1 MTRAVTSA
9 VTSDGWSAYDDAV
22 PHPTGLPH
30 VVEGTAALRELRRP
44 PDGAT
49 LVDVRRVVVVVSS
62 SRGGSTLFGQVL
74 RRIPGLLHLRAEINP
89 LFTLAGLHEGVER
102 RRVLEEELL
111 RDIGTPTAP
120 GRLAPGE
127 RDRLV
132 LDLVWR
138 LTIQWPVLAASH
150 ALEELL
156 AVVEEVVPPA
166 GSAHD
171 PVAVQLG
178 LLEQL
183 RRRGAAVHPGY
194 YDLPPSALE
203 DQRLSAVAGPPAES
217 IIEMP
222 PFVTVDRW
230 RAASAAQ
237 LRSMPLVICTP
248 RCSFRLEF
256 LRDLFPSAELQV
268 VHLTRN
274 PAASVNGLVDG
285 WRHQG
290 FFNAKVPGGLAID
303 GYSDEVPGG
312 TEWWCYDFPPGWEG
326 WTSGAL
332 EDVCAFQWWATH
344 VAAIEGCDRLGVR
357 PLHVRF
363 EQVVGPAD
371 GRLRVSADLAELL
384 GAGAAVLDDAL
395 VAELPVVMATAPP
408 SPARWRRRR
417 GALGDVVEDPPVVE
431 LAASL
436 GYDRDPSGWV

>member
-1 MTRAVTSA
+1 MTSA
-9 VTSDGWSAYDDAV
+9 VTTDGWSAYDDAV
-22 PHPTGLPH
+22 PHPTGLPQL
-30 VVEGTAALRELRRP
+30 VERAAHLRELRRP

-49 LVDVRRVVVVVSS
+49 LADVRRVVVVVSS

-74 RRIPGLLHLRAEINP
+74 RRLPGLLHLRAEINP
-89 LFTLAGLHEGVER
+89 LFTLAGLHEEVER
-102 RRVLEEELL
+102 RRVLDEELL
-111 RDIGTPTAP
+111 RDIGTPTGP
-120 GRLAPGE
+120 GRLRPGE
-127 RDRLV
+127 RGRLV

-138 LTIQWPVLAASH
+138 LTIQWPELAASH
-150 ALEELL
+150 ALEELVT
-156 AVVEEVVPPA
+156 VVDDVVPAA
-166 GSAHD
+166 GSAYD
-171 PVAVQLG
+171 PVAVQLD
-178 LLEQL
+178 LLEGL

-203 DQRLSAVAGPPAES
+203 GQHLTAVAGPPAES

-237 LRSMPLVICTP
+237 LESMPLVISTP

-256 LRDLFPSAELQV
+256 IRDLFPSAELRV

-303 GYSDEVPGG
+303 GYSDEVTGG

-344 VAAIEGCDRLGVR
+344 VAAIEGCDRLGIR

-363 EQVVGPAD
+363 EEVLGPRE
-371 GRLRVSADLAELL
+371 GRLRLSAQLAEHL
-384 GAGAAVLDDAL
+384 GVGAPALDDAL

-408 SPARWRRRR
+408 SPARWRRRL
-417 GALGDVVEDPPVVE
+417 GALDDVVGDPPVLE